1 MSDAVER
8 AEMYLGFIDPY
19 TPWEA
24 DTPALGGPWHVYAA
38 DSHKAICVDGATASF
53 VAAAPDVMRE
63 LVAEVKTSRQSALEW
78 SRVCREN
85 CRAVVDAEAE
95 RDDAL
100 AEVKHLRAQVERMRT
115 CR

>member
-1 MSDAVER
+1 MNDIVER
-8 AEMYLGFIDPY
+8 ASELLTFVGD
-19 TPWEA
+19 
-24 DTPALGGPWHVYAA
+24 WHVDMDDGCDGRWHVVDEEGNWIASLPDPVDAA
-38 DSHKAICVDGATASF
+38 L
-53 VAAAPDVMRE
+53 VAAAPALLRE
-63 LVAEVKTSRQSALEW
+63 FVAEVKTSRQSALEW

-100 AEVKHLRAQVERMRT
+100 AEVRRLRAQVERMRT